1 MMESE
6 LLVTLENCSKLVG
19 KKVVIVIPMEK
30 DRPTGTKMESSD
42 APKLDA
48 GAGGDDTSEFHNS
61 HDKFDRQIIVSNQ
74 INLIESWK
82 KCRCCVWV

>member
-1 MMESE
+1 MESE

-48 GAGGDDTSEFHNS
+48 GAGGDDTF
-61 HDKFDRQIIVSNQ
+61 
-74 INLIESWK
+74 
-82 KCRCCVWV
+82 